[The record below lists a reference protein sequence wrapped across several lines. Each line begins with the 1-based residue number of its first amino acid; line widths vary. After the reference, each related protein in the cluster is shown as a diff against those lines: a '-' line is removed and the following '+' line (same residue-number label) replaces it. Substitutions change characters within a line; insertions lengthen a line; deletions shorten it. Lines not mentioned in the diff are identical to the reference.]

1 MTTHYETL
9 GIPSTA
15 TADAIRKAYKTLAQM
30 WHPDRAIEQRR
41 EEYREK
47 FTAIG
52 AAYAVLKD
60 PAKRAAYDGRVTA
73 PGLMSQAQVDA
84 ASATATAGGPCPV
97 CGDSGSVRTPD
108 LSEAGRILFWS
119 NKPCPRGCKPRA
131 K

>member
-1 MTTHYETL
+1 MSHYETL
-9 GIPSTA
+9 GIPRTA
-15 TADAIRKAYKTLAQM
+15 TPEAIRRAYKTLAQM

-52 AAYAVLKD
+52 AAYAVLRD
-60 PAKRAAYDGRVTA
+60 PAKRAEYDGRSTA

-84 ASATATAGGPCPV
+84 ASASAKAGETCPV
-97 CGDSGSVRTPD
+97 CNGSGSVRTPD
-108 LSEAGRILFWS
+108 LAENGRILFWS
-119 NKPCPRGCKPRA
+119 NKPCPRGCKAR